1 MSKMTGGADASR
13 EAASDPEED
22 PAGRLAATRDLD
34 PAGWLAATRD
44 LDLLPTAE
52 LLRRIHDEDARVA
65 AAVAAESAA
74 LSAVVDAIAERLA
87 AGGRLFYV
95 GAGTSARI
103 AALDAAELP
112 PTYGTPPSLVQVI
125 AAGGERALL
134 HAVEGAEDDEE
145 AGRCEV
151 LERVRAGDAVVG
163 IAASGTT
170 PFTVAAVEEARQLGA
185 FTVAVT
191 ARPGSPLAA
200 AAEQV
205 VAPRTGPE
213 VVMGSTR
220 MKAGTAQKLVLN
232 ALSTAVMVRLGRVY
246 SNLMVEMPATNAKLR
261 ARAARMVE
269 LAAEVS
275 AAEAERALAAAEGNV
290 KAAVLVARG
299 WGVEEAKAALLAAGA
314 NLRAA
319 LAGDGAPAPDR
330 TLAPERTPA
339 AVRGDAGPGTA
350 REEDGG

>member
-1 MSKMTGGADASR
+1 MPRMSGAADASR
-13 EAASDPEED
+13 EGESDPQGVPASDPS
-22 PAGRLAATRDLD
+22 GRLAATL
-34 PAGWLAATRD
+34 D

-52 LLRRIHDEDARVA
+52 LLRRINHEDARVA
-65 AAVAAESAA
+65 GAVEAESAA
-74 LSAVVDAIAERLA
+74 LAAAVDAVAGRLA
-87 AGGRLFYV
+87 RGGRLFYV

-112 PTYGTPPSLVQVI
+112 PTYGTDPSLVQVI
-125 AAGGERALL
+125 VAGGERALL

-151 LERVRAGDAVVG
+151 LERVRAGDALVG

-185 FTVAVT
+185 LTVAVS

-200 AAEQV
+200 AAEHAIV
-205 VAPRTGPE
+205 PRTGAE

-232 ALSTAVMVRLGRVY
+232 ALSTAVMVRLGRVH

-269 LAAEVS
+269 LAAEVP
-275 AAEAERALAAAEGNV
+275 AEAAAAALAAADGDV
-290 KAAVLVARG
+290 KVAVLVARG
-299 WGVEEAKAALLAAGA
+299 RDPEEAKTSLAAAGG
-314 NLRAA
+314 NLRRA
-319 LAGDGAPAPDR
+319 LEGAR
-330 TLAPERTPA
+330 
-339 AVRGDAGPGTA
+339 
-350 REEDGG
+350 

>member
-1 MSKMTGGADASR
+1 MSGVGERAH
-13 EAASDPEED
+13 EAASDPETD
-22 PAGRLAATRDLD
+22 PAGRLAATV
-34 PAGWLAATRD
+34 D
-44 LDLLPTAE
+44 LDLLPTVE

-65 AAVAAESAA
+65 GAVAGQSAGLVAAVDAVAA
-74 LSAVVDAIAERLA
+74 RLA

-112 PTYGTPPSLVQVI
+112 PTYGTAPSLVQVI
-125 AAGGERALL
+125 VAGGERALL
-134 HAVEGAEDDEE
+134 AAVEGAEDDEE

-163 IAASGTT
+163 IAASGAT

-185 FTVAVT
+185 LTVAVT

-200 AAEQV
+200 AAELV
-205 VAPRTGPE
+205 VAPSTGPE

-232 ALSTAVMVRLGRVY
+232 ALSTAVMVRLGRVH

-269 LAAEVS
+269 LAAGVPAE
-275 AAEAERALAAAEGNV
+275 AAEAALAAADGDV
-290 KAAVLVARG
+290 KVAVLVARG
-299 WGVEEAKAALLAAGA
+299 RDPEAAKAALAAAGG
-314 NLRAA
+314 NLRRA
-319 LAGDGAPAPDR
+319 LEGAR
-330 TLAPERTPA
+330 
-339 AVRGDAGPGTA
+339 
-350 REEDGG
+350 

>member
-1 MSKMTGGADASR
+1 MSGGAEASR
-13 EAASDPEED
+13 EVAGDPAGD
-22 PAGRLAATRDLD
+22 PAGRLAATL
-34 PAGWLAATRD
+34 D
-44 LDLLPTAE
+44 LDLLSTAE
-52 LLRRIHDEDARVA
+52 LLRRIHGEDARVA
-65 AAVAAESAA
+65 GAVAAESAA
-74 LSAVVDAIAERLA
+74 LAAAVDAVAARLA

-112 PTYGTPPSLVQVI
+112 PTYGTPPALVQVI
-125 AAGGERALL
+125 VAGGERALL

-151 LERVRAGDAVVG
+151 LERVRAGDALVG

-170 PFTVAAVEEARQLGA
+170 PFTVAAVEEARELGA
-185 FTVAVT
+185 VTVAVT

-200 AAEQV
+200 AAEHAI
-205 VAPRTGPE
+205 APRTGAE

-232 ALSTAVMVRLGRVY
+232 ALSTAVMVRLGRVH

-275 AAEAERALAAAEGNV
+275 AEQAATALAAADGDV
-290 KAAVLVARG
+290 KVAVVVARG
-299 WGVEEAKAALLAAGA
+299 RSVEEA
-314 NLRAA
+314 RAA
-319 LAGDGAPAPDR
+319 LAAAGGNLRRA
-330 TLAPERTPA
+330 LAGGEA
-339 AVRGDAGPGTA
+339 AR
-350 REEDGG
+350 